1 MDAASKKLDVLIK
14 LMQRLLVIKGPAPIN
29 YVTIKGTIAAENL
42 EEAGTWTSEQVAHLA
57 HALRK
62 YLLDSPPPPAIKTS
76 FICNETTYINFV
88 QQTQVLG
95 ITPSDPNSAAHTM
108 IGNLQGVLKMEK
120 NIDMETSYD
129 VTILNRKNK
138 IEGAGVKKLKNIIS
152 NLNGSDGFLGPLAL
166 DKVTASQRVN
176 NLDTK
181 NKSYFTLLD
190 MKL

>member
-1 MDAASKKLDVLIK
+1 M
-14 LMQRLLVIKGPAPIN
+14 LL
-29 YVTIKGTIAAENL
+29 T
-42 EEAGTWTSEQVAHLA
+42 
-57 HALRK
+57 
-62 YLLDSPPPPAIKTS
+62 
-76 FICNETTYINFV
+76 
-88 QQTQVLG
+88 
-95 ITPSDPNSAAHTM
+95 
-108 IGNLQGVLKMEK
+108 GNLQGVLKMEK